1 MSQLNKL
8 YIDGTDAFAEWGVCV
23 EEGGYRGVIE
33 FPKFKKLDSNVW
45 AEESGAEYDL
55 SAPKLDTR
63 TFSLPLCVIDVR
75 LAEDLISILSDGAYH
90 EFNFVELG
98 RKYRLRLVDNTS
110 FASLISL
117 GKMTITLADD
127 FPTVPTEQPYP
138 LDVHPSGYTFN
149 GIDFAR
155 FRVIV
160 LENTID
166 SIRKAPQVNPKLTI
180 NSNAVDGVIYD
191 ACNVT
196 FKTKDMALRL
206 FIRSANIADFW
217 KSYNAL
223 FATILKPNTHYFA
236 FNANNSFPFFY
247 NEMKVDRFELY
258 SGGKVWCELT
268 LIITITDTTPVSTYH
283 LLTSESG
290 EHIITEGETPSLII
304 VRTH

>member
-1 MSQLNKL
+1 MSQKNKL
-8 YIDGTDAFAEWGVCV
+8 YIDGIDAFVEWGVCV
-23 EEGGYRGVIE
+23 EEGGYKGVIE

-75 LAEDLISILSDGAYH
+75 LAEDLISSLSNGAYH

-110 FASLISL
+110 FESLVSL

-127 FPTVPTEQPYP
+127 FPIVPTEQPYP
-138 LDVHPSGYTFN
+138 LDIHPSGYTFN
-149 GIDFAR
+149 GIDFAQY
-155 FRVIV
+155 RVIV

-166 SIRKAPQVNPKLTI
+166 SIRKAPQVNTKLVI
-180 NSNAVDGVIYD
+180 NSSTVNGAICDNN
-191 ACNVT
+191 NVT
-196 FKTKDMALRL
+196 FKTKDIALRL
-206 FIRSANIADFW
+206 FIRGANITDFW

-236 FNANNSFPFFY
+236 FNSENSFPFFY
-247 NEMKVDRFELY
+247 NEMKVDRFDLY

-268 LIITITDTTPVSTYH
+268 LIITITDTTPISTYH
-283 LLTSESG
+283 LLTSENG